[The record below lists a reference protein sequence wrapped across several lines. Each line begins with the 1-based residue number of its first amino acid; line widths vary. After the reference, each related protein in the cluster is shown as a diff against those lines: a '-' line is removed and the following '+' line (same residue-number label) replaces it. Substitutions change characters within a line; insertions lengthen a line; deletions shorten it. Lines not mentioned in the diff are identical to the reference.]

1 MKFFTSILMLTSL
14 LFSYEKGDL
23 ISNDISTHLNLKAD
37 KVYVINFFASW
48 CRSCK
53 KELPLVSKVNSQINK
68 DQIEIIGIDVDKDVN
83 KGIAFQKHLKEN
95 GNLNF
100 RIINDPQSLII
111 SEFNPKGMPTLF
123 YIKNNKVLKVTTGA
137 VPDIDEN
144 ILLSLKGMCK

>member
-95 GNLNF
+95 GKLNF